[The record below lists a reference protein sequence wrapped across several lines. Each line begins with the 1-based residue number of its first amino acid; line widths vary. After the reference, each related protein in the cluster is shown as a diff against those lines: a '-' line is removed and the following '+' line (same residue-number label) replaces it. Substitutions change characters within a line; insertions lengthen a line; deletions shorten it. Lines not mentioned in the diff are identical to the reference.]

1 MSSFLKRGV
10 LLGSMLVLILSLAGC
25 QQVSDARAEFCS
37 ELRDVGARAA
47 GLKAAKIEEPV
58 SKYQAA
64 IDELAAKRRNIQ
76 RLARLTSIEAV
87 DKLDAALD
95 KVAQAYAEF
104 KGGVIGPTA
113 DKLTA
118 AVTELQQVYTDINTA
133 VCAAK

>member
-1 MSSFLKRGV
+1 MSITLKRS
-10 LLGSMLVLILSLAGC
+10 LLLFIGLLLALALAGC

-37 ELRDVGARAA
+37 NLRDVGTKAA
-47 GLKAAKIEEPV
+47 ELKAAKIDEPV

-64 IDELAAKRRNIQ
+64 VDDLAAKRRNIQ

-104 KGGVIGPTA
+104 KGNVLSSTV
-113 DKLTA
+113 DKLTTA
-118 AVTELQQVYTDINTA
+118 AGELEQTYNDINNA